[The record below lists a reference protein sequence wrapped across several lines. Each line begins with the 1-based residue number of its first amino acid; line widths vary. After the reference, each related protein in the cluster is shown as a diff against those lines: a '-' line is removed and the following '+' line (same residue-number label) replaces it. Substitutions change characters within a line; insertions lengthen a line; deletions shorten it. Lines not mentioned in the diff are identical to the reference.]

1 MKNIIKKRFWIVCAV
16 AILTMAG
23 VRFFLL
29 KQYCSLCLAAGY
41 DSLAAAPGYYFA
53 DTVTTLL
60 PGLF

>member
-1 MKNIIKKRFWIVCAV
+1 MKNIIIKRFWIVCAV

-23 VRFFLL
+23 VRVFLL
-29 KQYCSLCLAAGY
+29 KQYCSFCLSTGY
-41 DSLAAAPGYYFA
+41 DSLAAAPSYYFS